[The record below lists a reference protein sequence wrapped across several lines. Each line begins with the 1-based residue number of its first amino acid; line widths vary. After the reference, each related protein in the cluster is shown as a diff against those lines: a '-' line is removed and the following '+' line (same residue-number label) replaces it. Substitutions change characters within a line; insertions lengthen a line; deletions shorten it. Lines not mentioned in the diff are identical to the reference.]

1 MRWESPLA
9 HAPGPWTGIIV
20 VPTEKL
26 QSSWDGALQL
36 FGLKSSPDVWNR
48 VEIPGTLSLLAPSI
62 TVAQTVPPRAAPK
75 PQPCRPAFDASNP
88 ADRASPA
95 ATLAGR
101 RQDS

>member
-36 FGLKSSPDVWNR
+36 FGLKGSPNVWNG
-48 VEIPGTLSLLAPSI
+48 VEIPGTPSLLAHPSLWHKPFLRGPP
-62 TVAQTVPPRAAPK
+62 QT
-75 PQPCRPAFDASNP
+75 PALSACI
-88 ADRASPA
+88 
-95 ATLAGR
+95 
-101 RQDS
+101 